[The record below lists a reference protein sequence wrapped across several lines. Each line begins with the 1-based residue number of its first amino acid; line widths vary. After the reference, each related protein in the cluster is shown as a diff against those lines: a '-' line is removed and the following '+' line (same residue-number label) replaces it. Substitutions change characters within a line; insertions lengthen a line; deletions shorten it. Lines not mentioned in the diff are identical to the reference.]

1 LVSREGATAVKDRAE
16 PESSAHARTVSAP
29 TIASAGR
36 SALGPVATELHWLS
50 PCAASLVALGRTPTS
65 QTWNA
70 IRSDPG
76 AVLLLLRQPAFA
88 VSTSGSNA
96 FLDALNDP
104 TVLEEALG
112 HLSQPACCFTD
123 WKQPSIQAVYRATL
137 AYARL
142 CHRLAER
149 LNLCDSEEA
158 WVCGLLA
165 PLGWL
170 AVATA
175 AGPRAAACLADP
187 ELTRD
192 GLQTQQRHWGI
203 DAAALSR
210 RLARRWCL
218 PDWVTAVAGHLRLPL
233 SIAQT
238 FGADRALFLLTK
250 LAVGLARERGVD
262 LGLVDGTAVSEAA
275 AALGVSTAR
284 CAELANVD
292 DKAQDIASLAAWES
306 PDREPLL
313 ADLLRLGADNR
324 RLRAVPLRQRQD
336 EDLDDLHSLLHE
348 QIKGEAERLQG
359 CKLEALAEFAA
370 GAGHE
375 INNPLAVIS
384 GQAQYLL
391 GHQVDWFTHEGGV
404 AIVAALHKI
413 IGQTKRIHT
422 ILRELMQF
430 ARPATPNLHWFD
442 LPSLLGEVAATLRD
456 LAEEKKVHIEVGT
469 TPVQM
474 RAFAD
479 ADQVRVA
486 VTCLLQNAVEAAPP
500 DGWARVAIVE
510 PIASGEIRIV
520 VEDSG
525 TGPDPAQRDFLFD
538 PFYSGRSAGRG
549 KGLGLPIAWRL
560 MRQQGGDV
568 RLAPQQRDEPTRFFI
583 HLPRIAG
590 PTEAVA

>member
-1 LVSREGATAVKDRAE
+1 LLLFRHPSFAITTCT
-16 PESSAHARTVSAP
+16 SSA
-29 TIASAGR
+29 IAN
-36 SALGPVATELHWLS
+36 T
-50 PCAASLVALGRTPTS
+50 
-65 QTWNA
+65 
-70 IRSDPG
+70 
-76 AVLLLLRQPAFA
+76 
-88 VSTSGSNA
+88 
-96 FLDALNDP
+96 LNDP
-104 TVLEEALG
+104 ALLDG
-112 HLSQPACCFTD
+112 VVDHLAQSPRCFAD
-123 WKQPSIQAVYRATL
+123 WKQPNIQAIYRAAL

-142 CHRLAER
+142 CHRLAEN
-149 LNLCDSEEA
+149 LNLCDPDEA

-175 AGPRAAACLADP
+175 AAPRAAACLADP
-187 ELTRD
+187 ELSRD
-192 GLQTQQRHWGI
+192 GLQTQQRHWGL

-233 SIAQT
+233 AIAQT

-250 LAVGLARERGVD
+250 LAVGLAREKGID
-262 LGLVDGTAVSEAA
+262 LGLVDAAAVPEAA
-275 AALGVSTAR
+275 AALGVSAAR
-284 CAELANVD
+284 CAELAQVD
-292 DKAQDIASLAAWES
+292 ERAQDIASLAAWES

-324 RLRAVPLRQRQD
+324 RLRALPLHHRQD
-336 EDLDDLHSLLHE
+336 EDLDVLHSLLQE
-348 QIKGEAERLQG
+348 QVRGEAERLQG

-391 GHQVDWFTHEGGV
+391 GHQTDWFMPDGGT
-404 AIVAALHKI
+404 AIGAALHKI

-430 ARPATPNLHWFD
+430 ARPATPDFHWFD
-442 LPSLLGEVAATLRD
+442 LPTLLGEVAASLRD
-456 LAEEKKVHIEVGT
+456 LAQEKKVRIEVGG
-469 TPVQM
+469 TPLQM
-474 RAFAD
+474 RVYAD
-479 ADQVRVA
+479 GDQVRVA
-486 VTCLLQNAVEAAPP
+486 LSCLLQNAIEAALP

-510 PIASGEIRIV
+510 PITTGEIRIV

-525 TGPDPAQRDFLFD
+525 TGPDPAQRDCLFD

-583 HLPRIAG
+583 HLPRTAG